1 VFFSALLHVI
11 SAGLGTVEAVVSDQW
26 SVMTCQEDGAMR
38 ERERTLARRK
48 LDEEMQPFRRAGMAK
63 NPTNGL
69 LRAVRQALRIPMA
82 EIERKMGV
90 CRSVVFDLETR
101 ELKNTTTLR
110 SMSRMAEA
118 MGCKVVYGI
127 VPMGGKKLEEVA
139 MERLWAAA
147 VGRTVD
153 SGQ

>member
-1 VFFSALLHVI
+1 
-11 SAGLGTVEAVVSDQW
+11 
-26 SVMTCQEDGAMR
+26 MR